1 LATHKSAIKRARQNT
16 VRNLRNKSNRTRV
29 KSVIKKVRASI
40 SEKSS
45 DKAKIELTAAIPIIQ
60 KAAQKGAIHRKSA
73 SRKISR
79 LTRQVNAISA
89 S

>member
-1 LATHKSAIKRARQNT
+1 MATHKSAIKRARQNT